1 MVMKIA
7 ITGHKHGIGKA
18 FAEQLSARGHEIIGI
33 SRSDGENIRR
43 ITHTANLIEPADLFI
58 NNAQSNYAQT
68 ELLYEVWNRWAL
80 WLPPR
85 HNKWIWNIS
94 TQATTIPVDVMGI
107 GAPNEVD
114 MSQYRTQ
121 KIALEEASKQLQ
133 YKETWPKISIIR
145 PGGVATGDNEKGK
158 SDVNVW
164 VTSVLNIFSEHKNIS
179 INELSIG
186 HTDQRIPI

>member
-43 ITHTANLIEPADLFI
+43 ITHTANLIEPANLFI

-133 YKETWPKISIIR
+133 YKEAWPKISIIR

>member
-43 ITHTANLIEPADLFI
+43 VTHTANLIEPADLFI

-94 TQATTIPVDVMGI
+94 TKATTIPVDVMGI

-133 YKETWPKISIIR
+133 YKEAWPKISIIR

>member
-133 YKETWPKISIIR
+133 YKEAWPKISIIR

-164 VTSVLNIFSEHKNIS
+164 VTSVLNIFSELKNIS

>member
-43 ITHTANLIEPADLFI
+43 ITHTANLIEPANLFI

-68 ELLYEVWNRWAL
+68 ELLYEVWNRWAK

-133 YKETWPKISIIR
+133 YKEAWPKISIIR